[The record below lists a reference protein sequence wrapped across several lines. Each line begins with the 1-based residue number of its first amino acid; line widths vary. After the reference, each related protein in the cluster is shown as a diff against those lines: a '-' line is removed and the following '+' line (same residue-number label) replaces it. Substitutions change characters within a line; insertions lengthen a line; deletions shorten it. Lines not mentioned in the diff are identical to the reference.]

1 MRGNAERRLPCT
13 RYSTTNLNDLIVVAS
28 LLLVLPLVKRVPIEC
43 IVVRV
48 REAVRTLLSH
58 ALLRAEGEYIR
69 APPPITV
76 VRTAAVNDKLIVDR
90 YVASLNFRIN
100 DVLFLIVD
108 VSKERMARLLVA
120 ATCRGETYRRVASQP
135 A

>member
-13 RYSTTNLNDLIVVAS
+13 RYITTNLNDLIVVAS

-69 APPPITV
+69 APPPITI
-76 VRTAAVNDKLIVDR
+76 VRTAAVNDKLVVDR
-90 YVASLNFRIN
+90 YVASDRGSALTSASSFS
-100 DVLFLIVD
+100 VLGLTG
-108 VSKERMARLLVA
+108 MALLSPRL
-120 ATCRGETYRRVASQP
+120 RG
-135 A
+135 